1 MVNGE
6 LIVVPEEV
14 ATVKRIFDMYLA
26 GYGIQTIANTL
37 TAEGYPT
44 VFGGDWHPYKV
55 GAILDNEK
63 YCGDLILQ
71 KTYRNNHIEKKK
83 LRNTGQLQQVFI
95 EDDHEAIIKKDVFR
109 TVAEKR
115 QRRSTN
121 KGVRRECTALT
132 GMIRCP
138 YCGKNYRRKS
148 AARCI
153 KWCCATFNTKGKKFC
168 PESKMIPED
177 TVIEA
182 VCAVLNMDEYDE
194 REFLDC
200 VDHIDACKGNTLRFY
215 FTDGSTQDYL
225 WADRSR
231 AESWTPEMRE
241 SARNHAKRRHT
252 DGRKENNSNS
262 TDKTA
267 SLD

>member
-1 MVNGE
+1 MY
-6 LIVVPEEV
+6 
-14 ATVKRIFDMYLA
+14 RIDRYDQM
-26 GYGIQTIANTL
+26 
-37 TAEGYPT
+37 P
-44 VFGGDWHPYKV
+44 V
-55 GAILDNEK
+55 
-63 YCGDLILQ
+63 
-71 KTYRNNHIEKKK
+71 
-83 LRNTGQLQQVFI
+83 
-95 EDDHEAIIKKDVFR
+95 
-109 TVAEKR
+109 
-115 QRRSTN
+115 
-121 KGVRRECTALT
+121 
-132 GMIRCP
+132 
-138 YCGKNYRRKS
+138 KS